1 MIEIV
6 GIVQHSYAKKLTS
19 AAIPGTEGKEVV
31 GTRPA
36 GAFTFIDDAAPM
48 SVAGESTTRSTERA
62 MKRRLR
68 FWGVF
73 PLEKKNSKG

>member
-1 MIEIV
+1 
-6 GIVQHSYAKKLTS
+6 VQHSYARRLTS

-31 GTRPA
+31 GTRPT

-48 SVAGESTTRSTERA
+48 SVAGDSTTRSIERA
-62 MKRRLR
+62 MKHRLR
-68 FWGVF
+68 FWDVL